1 MNEIR
6 HTIQSLSDMDLAI
19 MESFITGKPVEEIAA
34 HYSTTVDSILTRLE
48 EVVEKIREEVNQV
61 WDKMEEEQ

>member
-19 MESFITGKPVEEIAA
+19 MESFITGNPVEEIAA
-34 HYSTTVDSILTRLE
+34 HYETTVDSILTRLE
-48 EVVEKIREEVNQV
+48 DMVEKIQAEVNQV
-61 WDKMEEEQ
+61 WDKMEE